1 MPRSYSKQSKK
12 TQGIVRQ
19 DKTTSQKTKQDER
32 HQLLHSA
39 RSLKANIVSARSQ
52 GNPTLNDI
60 SINDD
65 IMGVTVKSCI
75 IYRENQLITWKQLV
89 ETNQAKDV
97 KESIKDLSLNEK
109 QMENVEFALSMNVE
123 NTNRSTASTT
133 LNQTY
138 SFKDSLMSDKTDDMH
153 ITRSKKWKPVRHS
166 PRVEFC
172 LGDLDKMSHI
182 YTSSINSVVSEEA
195 NTTSDSRN
203 SCRDLKLGT
212 LKTNVSKHSVIK
224 DERMI
229 NKMQSQEDNFYFETS
244 DAISPSE
251 SFKSS
256 RDRIL
261 EKKQLKPTTSA
272 DSFAQGNFEDN
283 AENSCNNFKVMH
295 SQKNLCEN
303 SDIHALNTNVPI
315 IKGTGLLDCKNL
327 QTIHANESVGA
338 IEENVKGNILPLLEE
353 NLLSSISYGQ
363 FADICKISEPEK
375 NKKIANSNMQEAN
388 QEVTQLMLHN
398 DQQNNEWSKRK
409 YIKTADND
417 NDELDIDTKNSIR
430 SIQSQCEYSTRNENI
445 NNDAFHNSETN
456 WIEMETNPF
465 DTDVMLQPTRSS
477 TPFRNIENYSEFKCE
492 DYENFKK
499 ELCLLPENSE
509 WKVEIDTQTGSEMLY
524 RVESR
529 HLNSLNSRH
538 SSRGKIGESEKIN
551 FAVSPSNNRH
561 NECNKNIEGSSTIS
575 SPIVQRERKVLLR
588 DTCSLLKK
596 KGEGFLNVT
605 SPVQKEEQI
614 EFPEVQKKE
623 VANQINI
630 CNCPAE
636 VSLNFKCENNVG
648 EASVNINE
656 NSLHSESQVC
666 DTLLNTNVLANN
678 LMEESSEAQSKIK
691 FNESNYNCN
700 LTESL
705 ANHFG
710 VNPKKDDCCYKREY
724 TVIEDNNNSKN
735 TSNISEKSAVK
746 KDGISEEVQEIYK
759 NCSVKDFDCNSDNS
773 IERRVQDN
781 ISNFKSVTDK
791 NDRTKQN
798 SRSLRSI
805 VLSESCFKLSQR
817 VRLHDSLINRSTA
830 LKPHRPKTIEVENM
844 SILNESSD
852 SLASSVDAV
861 DLTDVK
867 QVESVEVETIEEIGT
882 RNRSIKFRILPE
894 IKSHMIMKKNCNE
907 KEKID
912 NQTYWEKASKASKNR
927 LINLD
932 PPHQEASRFLKRN
945 PKFRIL
951 PSVPSNSSLICH
963 R

>member
-89 ETNQAKDV
+89 ETNQAKDL

-109 QMENVEFALSMNVE
+109 QMENVGFALSVDVE
-123 NTNRSTASTT
+123 NINRSTASTT

-138 SFKDSLMSDKTDDMH
+138 SFKDSLMSDKT

-172 LGDLDKMSHI
+172 LGDLDRMSHI

-203 SCRDLKLGT
+203 SCRNLKLGT
-212 LKTNVSKHSVIK
+212 LKTNVSKHSLIK

-229 NKMQSQEDNFYFETS
+229 NKIRSQEDNFYFETS

-261 EKKQLKPTTSA
+261 EKKELKPTTSA

-303 SDIHALNTNVPI
+303 SDIHALNANVSI

-327 QTIHANESVGA
+327 QTVHANESVGA
-338 IEENVKGNILPLLEE
+338 IEGNIKENILPLFEE

-375 NKKIANSNMQEAN
+375 NKKVANSNMQEAN

-398 DQQNNEWSKRK
+398 DQPNNEWSKQK

-417 NDELDIDTKNSIR
+417 NDELDIDTKNSI
-430 SIQSQCEYSTRNENI
+430 QSVQSHCEYSTRNENI
-445 NNDAFHNSETN
+445 NNDAFHNSETS
-456 WIEMETNPF
+456 WVEMETNPF

-477 TPFRNIENYSEFKCE
+477 TPFMNIENYSEFKCE

-529 HLNSLNSRH
+529 HSNSLNSRH
-538 SSRGKIGESEKIN
+538 SSRGKIDKSEKIN

-575 SPIVQRERKVLLR
+575 SRYN
-588 DTCSLLKK
+588 
-596 KGEGFLNVT
+596 FLNVT

-614 EFPEVQKKE
+614 EFPKVHKKE
-623 VANQINI
+623 IANQINI

-666 DTLLNTNVLANN
+666 DTLLNTNVLTNN
-678 LMEESSEAQSKIK
+678 LMEESSEAQSRIK
-691 FNESNYNCN
+691 FSKSNYNCN

-710 VNPKKDDCCYKREY
+710 VNLKKDDCCYKREY

-735 TSNISEKSAVK
+735 TSNISEKSAEK

-759 NCSVKDFDCNSDNS
+759 NCSVKDFDCDSDNS
-773 IERRVQDN
+773 IELRVQDN
-781 ISNFKSVTDK
+781 INNFKSVSDK

-805 VLSESCFKLSQR
+805 VLSESCFRLSQR
-817 VRLHDSLINRSTA
+817 VRLHDSSINRPTA
-830 LKPHRPKTIEVENM
+830 LKPHRSKTIDVENM

-852 SLASSVDAV
+852 SLASSVDAI
-861 DLTDVK
+861 DLTDAK
-867 QVESVEVETIEEIGT
+867 QVKSVEVETIEEIGT
-882 RNRSIKFRILPE
+882 RNRSIRFRILPE
-894 IKSHMIMKKNCNE
+894 IKSHIIMKKNCNE

-932 PPHQEASRFLKRN
+932 PPRQEASRFLKRN